1 MANLDPCDK
10 RCKLI
15 FSFHLAFRLKTYLK
29 KLELK
34 TKHKEQKRKEPTKDN
49 SLFLLS
55 LFEYSKVKKQWSNKG
70 KRMNKY
76 IKYGLL
82 VFLNHKSKYNE
93 NLVSK
98 SCSNFYHK
106 KTARLTFQLFD
117 PSSERLVYMRVDHL
131 CPLTKGFPHRNG
143 NLLTE
148 KTTQKES
155 LEHLLNIRPPFFILQ
170 PAFTRTIQKTKNAII
185 Q

>member
-1 MANLDPCDK
+1 MAKHPFNPSKGQKRVISLLYLHFATADCFLYCRSCTMYWRTWSGTGSNSTNNEATNERQVTKEVTSWCFITSANKVRIANLDPCDK

-49 SLFLLS
+49 SLFLIS
-55 LFEYSKVKKQWSNKG
+55 LCEYSKVKKQWSNKG

-82 VFLNHKSKYNE
+82 VF
-93 NLVSK
+93 
-98 SCSNFYHK
+98 
-106 KTARLTFQLFD
+106 
-117 PSSERLVYMRVDHL
+117 
-131 CPLTKGFPHRNG
+131 
-143 NLLTE
+143 
-148 KTTQKES
+148 
-155 LEHLLNIRPPFFILQ
+155 I
-170 PAFTRTIQKTKNAII
+170 
-185 Q
+185 